1 MGNKSDLFDEEKVS
15 EEEAENYA
23 KKIDAIFKFTSA
35 ASGDGIESLFNTI
48 GCKILNP
55 NYDPSGEEEGE
66 KKDDKNTN
74 KDKDDDELSKPI
86 RLDSNRL
93 IKKNK
98 FHCCYSK

>member
-15 EEEAENYA
+15 EEDGENYA
-23 KKIDAIFKFTSA
+23 KKIGAIFKFTSA

-66 KKDDKNTN
+66 KK
-74 KDKDDDELSKPI
+74 
-86 RLDSNRL
+86 R
-93 IKKNK
+93 
-98 FHCCYSK
+98 